1 MSLIGALCHYR
12 PTLGVAEPPSGA
24 GASDSGTRRI
34 MNVVKL
40 GRKGQVSIPKAV
52 LDALHLD
59 GEYWLIVDTTDG
71 GAIVLRPAGVAPIEL
86 QDDARIEA
94 FLEEDKLTP
103 ELATRVGAALAARRR
118 G

>member
-1 MSLIGALCHYR
+1 L
-12 PTLGVAEPPSGA
+12 
-24 GASDSGTRRI
+24 DF

-52 LDALHLD
+52 LDALHLE
-59 GEYWLIVDTTDG
+59 GEQWLIVDTTDD

-86 QDDARIEA
+86 YDDARIAA
-94 FLEEDKLTP
+94 FLEEDALTP
-103 ELATRVGAALAARRR
+103 DLSARVEAALAALRR